1 MISKRW
7 LRLILGSV
15 LGGAA
20 GLSLTATVLPLAL
33 SVAGLKEDFMIR
45 WDLGGYA
52 AHCVLAFAFGGWLI
66 ARFGRIMLGPLLLG
80 GTGIL
85 CGAILGVVVYEGEPS
100 WTTFMAV
107 AAGAYGTVGGLLLGH
122 VLQKP
127 DEDATTPAK

>member
-7 LRLILGSV
+7 LRNTLGAI

-20 GLSLTATVLPLAL
+20 GLSLTATILPLAL

-52 AHCVLAFAFGGWLI
+52 AHCVLAFAFGGWFI
-66 ARFGRIMLGPLLLG
+66 ARVGRIWTGPLILG
-80 GTGIL
+80 GVGIV
-85 CGAILGVVVYEGEPS
+85 CGGALGLVVYAGEIS
-100 WTTFMAV
+100 WTLFMAV
-107 AAGAYGTVGGLLLGH
+107 AAGAYGTIGGLLLGH

-127 DEDATTPAK
+127 EDDAGPVK